1 MHAKMTRD
9 RKKCFLASLN
19 RVIAKLEQ
27 ENQGLRNILT
37 RSREEDEARDDF
49 IRSNT
54 QDSSATL
61 ATISGSPDQLNK
73 NKSVPQNLQES
84 SAALMSISNSYSFT
98 VG

>member
-19 RVIAKLEQ
+19 RVIVKLEQ

-54 QDSSATL
+54 QDSSATP